1 MFLILGTPIN
11 LLQELR
17 ENGAIL
23 ALEKFD
29 DKKMEEIYIT
39 FSGKNKEDYVKS
51 EFPDKTESIKMLRG
65 FEKKLKSNKIIKVNK
80 RNIKYM
86 LEEKSNNTAQ
96 NIVCTNQL
104 WKNNNMLISKVYII
118 TNKFHTKRTKLI
130 IDKLKNYK
138 IIPWEYEIISAED
151 PYNVQWREALEND
164 ILINNV
170 ESDISTVLE
179 NNCHNYYQNKNI
191 Y

>member
-1 MFLILGTPIN
+1 MNPFLMFLILGTPIN

-65 FEKKLKSNKIIKVNK
+65 FE
-80 RNIKYM
+80 
-86 LEEKSNNTAQ
+86 
-96 NIVCTNQL
+96 
-104 WKNNNMLISKVYII
+104 
-118 TNKFHTKRTKLI
+118 
-130 IDKLKNYK
+130 
-138 IIPWEYEIISAED
+138 
-151 PYNVQWREALEND
+151 
-164 ILINNV
+164 
-170 ESDISTVLE
+170 
-179 NNCHNYYQNKNI
+179 
-191 Y
+191 